1 MVLVVFYFD
10 FLVKCWQEISALPT
24 RKASY
29 FVDVKFLI
37 CNGIINRFVL
47 KFLYVMANIIFFSQS
62 KIKWLY
68 QIILNSYI
76 DQFHLNFQLN
86 KTHDYKEQA
95 SHRIFKVFIIFVKVG
110 ILHIYDIHKHGRL
123 TNWHYA
129 NRTFMVHSRF
139 SNKCT
144 VFLSK
149 HLMIFDIK

>member
-1 MVLVVFYFD
+1 MQHNWVL
-10 FLVKCWQEISALPT
+10 QEALWKQNHWHGTISSLITSPLLPS
-24 RKASY
+24 KSKQ
-29 FVDVKFLI
+29 FPKK
-37 CNGIINRFVL
+37 INNLWPL
-47 KFLYVMANIIFFSQS
+47 KR
-62 KIKWLY
+62 